1 MKTGRSVL
9 FAAAVAAVLAV
20 ALIVGLGLRD
30 RTVQVAAT
38 PSPIAATST
47 PIPATS
53 APATPSPVATAS
65 PVPTAQPGAIT
76 GTFGYPSD
84 FIPAVTV
91 YAISTTDPRVWYS
104 VNFPGYGNPPRPT
117 LPPGQTQP
125 TYTITGVAPGT
136 YWVVAY
142 RNDGGQSV
150 DPGYYSRQA
159 DCYRARP
166 TGPCSDISLAPVT
179 VTAGQTTDGINVLT
193 WATSFSQP
201 SPTLP
206 PRPTPRP

>member
-1 MKTGRSVL
+1 MPDRRSDIVDLFVRDLDQIQVPPHELWRPQPQKESHLMKTGRSVL

-91 YAISTTDPRVWYS
+91 YAISTTDRS
-104 VNFPGYGNPPRPT
+104 AFRLT
-117 LPPGQTQP
+117 SMSL
-125 TYTITGVAPGT
+125 
-136 YWVVAY
+136 
-142 RNDGGQSV
+142 
-150 DPGYYSRQA
+150 SRA
-159 DCYRARP
+159 M
-166 TGPCSDISLAPVT
+166 
-179 VTAGQTTDGINVLT
+179 TACV
-193 WATSFSQP
+193 
-201 SPTLP
+201 
-206 PRPTPRP
+206 